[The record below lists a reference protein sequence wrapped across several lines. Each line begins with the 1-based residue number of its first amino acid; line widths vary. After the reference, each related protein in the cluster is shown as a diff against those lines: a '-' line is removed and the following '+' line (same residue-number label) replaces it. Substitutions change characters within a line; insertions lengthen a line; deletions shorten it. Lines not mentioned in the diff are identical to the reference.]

1 MHTGSIIDFYDDPS
15 GQVLKAR
22 LPQEMPDFI
31 KTAQFLNEDQRAKLP
46 DDVFA
51 LVMVDQGEC
60 IKKYACTDKGNTAL
74 SVIYFLENHHK
85 LPEEAQKVAAANLVT
100 ACGWY
105 DMEPPHQL
113 QKLAGLLGWGL
124 KKAIKHPIATY
135 SAVKGV
141 GEIKSKV
148 DEGMARHQ
156 EMMQP
161 KMSELS
167 GTKLMPG
174 QSDRPED
181 EEKTGSLHPYVDIT
195 GQRAPERFEKVASQ
209 QTLLNGRFPVDSYGE
224 VEQARQWFEDYGS
237 VLHPL
242 DRRDFCTKLAARAD
256 ELGMDVTEKIAK
268 YAGKGYAQPEELE
281 AAVCTRMQ
289 YWADDSPERDMLK
302 SLMEK
307 KAEVPPEVFCEAL
320 RQLDETTGLNH
331 HWDEGV
337 VDPWY
342 ATFGKTAGAGWT
354 FEYLGDRVDEDML
367 KKVSVKDRE
376 LIKKKFGCEF
386 AEEFQKKPREIFDS
400 LPLDTKRI
408 IMRMANDP
416 QP

>member
-15 GQVLKAR
+15 GHILKQR
-22 LPQEMPDFI
+22 IPEQGLPGFI
-31 KTAQFLNEDQRAKLP
+31 KEAQFLTEDHRARLP

-85 LPEEAQKVAAANLVT
+85 LPEEAQKTAAANLVT

-105 DMEPPHQL
+105 DMEPPKRL
-113 QKLAGLLGWGL
+113 QKIAGLMSWLG
-124 KKAIKHPIATY
+124 KKAITNPLKTY
-135 SAVKGV
+135 SVVKGA
-141 GEIKSKV
+141 GDIKESINKGQ
-148 DEGMARHQ
+148 ERHQ
-156 EMMQP
+156 EMMAP

-167 GTKLMPG
+167 GTRLMPKD
-174 QSDRPED
+174 SDRPED
-181 EEKTGSLHPYVDIT
+181 EEKVGSLSPYVDVT
-195 GQRAPERFEKVASQ
+195 GKEAPMQIAKVASQ
-209 QTLLNGRFPVDSYGE
+209 RVLLGQFPIDSYGD
-224 VEQARQWFEDYGS
+224 VEAAHRWFEDYGAS
-237 VLHPL
+237 LHPAE
-242 DRRDFCTKLAARAD
+242 RRDFCIKLAARAD
-256 ELGMDVTEKIAK
+256 ELGMEVANPIEK
-268 YAGKGYAQPEELE
+268 YAGQGYAPADEIEV
-281 AAVCTRMQ
+281 AVSTRMQ
-289 YWADDSPERDMLK
+289 FWADDSPERDMLK

-307 KAEVPPEVFCEAL
+307 RAEVPPEVFCEAL
-320 RQLDETTGLNH
+320 RQMDEATGLNH

-342 ATFGKTAGAGWT
+342 ATFGKTAGTGWT
-354 FEYLGDRVDEDML
+354 FEYGGDRVDEEML
-367 KKVSVKDRE
+367 KTVSVKNRD

-386 AEEFQKKPREIFDS
+386 AEEFQEKPRAIFDS